1 MSNKDVS
8 KKVIAKAKW
17 VRSAPRKIMR
27 VVDTVR
33 GKPAAEALTMLS
45 FMPQKGAR
53 ILAKVIKSAMANAK
67 NNFKMAEESL
77 LISEAYVNKGVDMKR
92 FNPVS
97 RGRAHPILKRGS
109 HVTVALTSR
118 EAA

>member
-1 MSNKDVS
+1 MSNKDVN

-33 GKPAAEALTMLS
+33 GKPAAEALTMLR

-53 ILAKVIKSAMANAK
+53 ILAKVIKSAVANAK
-67 NNFKMAEESL
+67 NNFKLSEENL
-77 LISEAYVNKGVDMKR
+77 VISEAYVNKGIDMKR

-97 RGRAHPILKRGS
+97 RGRAHPILKRSS